1 MEDQTVQ
8 REKIEGSRE
17 QGDDGGKADWKN
29 ECSFSSLL
37 KHSCLL
43 CWSSSR
49 DTDVIE
55 MDERVLTKAAEIR
68 ELENAVTVE
77 NQEFEEQQSDRKE
90 LEDTLVKL
98 DKHKD
103 KLIQQIKATRQ
114 HCYEESQKI
123 LSLQAEEVQKESQVE
138 EYERELAR
146 ARWRLKKLREEV
158 KQAKMKVEEAGERN
172 TPLKDSIRQ
181 SYEEILQEEH
191 TLCSLSGGVAS
202 PESQVE
208 GSTSPA
214 DTTEEDP
221 LPMRPWGRSQSLP
234 AYADLIMG
242 ADGLTFCNN
251 LAGTREEDDSGTSS
265 PKDMDRSDTEEDPD
279 EIHSKEREEGSAF
292 DPKPLSQLDFYQD
305 NPFTH
310 CQTDHD
316 LFSED
321 MFSKTESSDAF
332 ASDPFKGSN
341 PFAADILF
349 PEAPMSTTGGVEIVD
364 EDADTSLSCAEN
376 KASTGTQCFESE
388 FPDEDS
394 DIEISYSRE
403 DLESAAAGNEFCG
416 FKPIQSSS
424 EELVQVWKSQGQHS
438 VESDPNGYELEVC
451 PASPPSDTEDNYT
464 ASLAGGY
471 TVEAIGPQEGSDPA
485 WLIHPHSE
493 PSQLEQDWTDGIS
506 PTLPGDSSL
515 IMLTKDISDI
525 KDKPLHPTTTK
536 NMSDSQN
543 PVGLESKE
551 FDLDETSLDLN
562 YEAVSQ
568 PSFDPYGFKLSP
580 EHSGH
585 ILLEPDESELSPEP
599 VEGVT
604 SFDPTASSS
613 LPHELNFDPYGF
625 DTTAS
630 LMVRDSDPYGFK
642 LSPEEEN
649 QEVLDMCGYDNLE
662 DVGLC
667 SDENKEQIENIPF
680 MSQEES
686 KTQTCENQE
695 VIKNIDHS
703 FQNLPDDK
711 NGGKHK
717 VTQPSGYENN
727 ELVVDFL
734 DFSSHENQE
743 VLDSCPAV
751 SKQTLEE
758 PLICENQEVVETCHH
773 GNQEQLSF
781 SHPENQEV
789 LDFDC
794 HENQA
799 LLEFC
804 KDENQEFLGNQEVL
818 DLFDKESLPKENNN
832 QVTAEPEPNLRSTND
847 SSESDPAS
855 EDLQQLELS
864 NINIRPVNTPNN
876 GSPATLNKTL
886 SNMASNQDFSI
897 STTQTSR
904 SLLEG
909 DLGSVFGAG
918 GYIGC
923 PDVADDLEPLDRRQD
938 KTVPEPEQPV
948 RPVRPP
954 RPSLRIKAK
963 PQSYNIDLK

>member
-8 REKIEGSRE
+8 RDKIEGSRE

-49 DTDVIE
+49 ETDVIE

-77 NQEFEEQQSDRKE
+77 NLELEEQQSDRRE
-90 LEDTLVKL
+90 LEETLVKL
-98 DKHKD
+98 DKHKE
-103 KLIQQIKATRQ
+103 KLIQQIKATKQ
-114 HCYEESQKI
+114 LCYEESQKI

-158 KQAKMKVEEAGERN
+158 KQAKLKVEEAGERN

-191 TLCSLSGGVAS
+191 TLCSLSGGAAS

-279 EIHSKEREEGSAF
+279 DREVHTKEREEDSTF

-316 LFSED
+316 LFRED
-321 MFSKTESSDAF
+321 IFSTTESSDAF

-341 PFAADILF
+341 PFAADVLF
-349 PEAPMSTTGGVEIVD
+349 PEAPASTAGGVELVVD
-364 EDADTSLSCAEN
+364 EEADTSLSCAEN

-424 EELVQVWKSQGQHS
+424 EELVQVWKTQGQHS

-451 PASPPSDTEDNYT
+451 PASPPPDTENTFT
-464 ASLAGGY
+464 ATLAM
-471 TVEAIGPQEGSDPA
+471 GPQEESDPA
-485 WLIHPHSE
+485 WPVQPHNE
-493 PSQLEQDWTDGIS
+493 PLQLEQDWTDGINA
-506 PTLPGDSSL
+506 TLPGDSFF
-515 IMLTKDISDI
+515 IMATMDVSDI
-525 KDKPLHPTTTK
+525 TDKPLNATTQ
-536 NMSDSQN
+536 NLFESQHA
-543 PVGLESKE
+543 LRRESKE
-551 FDLDETSLDLN
+551 LDLDQSSLELN

-568 PSFDPYGFKLSP
+568 SSFDPYGFKLSP

-585 ILLEPDESELSPEP
+585 ILLDPDESELSPEL
-599 VEGVT
+599 VESVT

-642 LSPEEEN
+642 LSPAEN
-649 QEVLDMCGYDNLE
+649 QEVLDICGHDDLE
-662 DVGLC
+662 EVGLC
-667 SDENKEQIENIPF
+667 SYENEEQIENIPF
-680 MSQEES
+680 MSQEVS
-686 KTQTCENQE
+686 KTHTYENQE
-695 VIKNIDHS
+695 VIKDIDHS
-703 FQNLPDDK
+703 LQKLPDDK
-711 NGGKHK
+711 NGGKHN
-717 VTQPSGYENN
+717 VTEPSGYEND
-727 ELVVDFL
+727 ELVDDFL

-743 VLDSCPAV
+743 VVDSCPAA
-751 SKQTLEE
+751 SKQKLVE
-758 PLICENQEVVETCHH
+758 PLICENQEVVETCDH

-781 SHPENQEV
+781 CHPENQEV
-789 LDFDC
+789 LDLDC

-799 LLEFC
+799 LVEFC
-804 KDENQEFLGNQEVL
+804 KDESQEFPGNQEVL
-818 DLFDKESLPKENNN
+818 DLLEKEIIPRENNN
-832 QVTAEPEPNLRSTND
+832 QVTAEPEPNLCSSND
-847 SSESDPAS
+847 SSESDPAP
-855 EDLQQLELS
+855 EDLELS
-864 NINIRPVNTPNN
+864 NIHIRRVNV
-876 GSPATLNKTL
+876 SPATLNKTL
-886 SNMASNQDFSI
+886 SNTVSNQDFSI
-897 STTQTSR
+897 STTQTSH

-909 DLGSVFGAG
+909 DLASVFDAG

-923 PDVADDLEPLDRRQD
+923 PDVADDLEPLDRGQEN
-938 KTVPEPEQPV
+938 TLPEPVQPV

-954 RPSLRIKAK
+954 RPSLRSKEK
-963 PQSYNIDLK
+963 PQPYNIDLK